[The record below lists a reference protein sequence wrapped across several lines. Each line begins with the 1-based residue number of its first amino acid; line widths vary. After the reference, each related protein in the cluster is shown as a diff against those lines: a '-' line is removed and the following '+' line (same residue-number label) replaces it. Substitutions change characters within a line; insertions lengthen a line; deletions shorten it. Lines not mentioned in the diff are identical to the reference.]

1 MSTSLRTVQRDK
13 SLQRPT
19 LSSFMSDLGATS
31 QILSSSVILPV
42 QFYGPAA
49 GLDTSRGEIALMR
62 AVLEDAIGCFQKQ
75 TVTSG
80 RRVQRLAREAEEWFF
95 SDDQHWP
102 FSFMNICAVLGLD
115 PGYIRMGL
123 KRWRQRPQT
132 EPQKKRRRVGTAR
145 QPLKIAA

>member
-13 SLQRPT
+13 SRHRPT
-19 LSSFMSDLGATS
+19 LPLFTSDLGATS
-31 QILSSSVILPV
+31 QILSSGVILPV

-75 TVTSG
+75 TATSG

-95 SDDQHWP
+95 SDDHHWP
-102 FSFMNICAVLGLD
+102 VSFVNICAVLGLD
-115 PGYIRMGL
+115 PEYIRMGL
-123 KRWRQRPQT
+123 KRWRQRPPT
-132 EPQKKRRRVGTAR
+132 GPQKKRRRVGTAR

>member
-1 MSTSLRTVQRDK
+1 MSTPLRTVQRDE
-13 SLQRPT
+13 SRQRST
-19 LSSFMSDLGATS
+19 LPLFTDLEAAS

-80 RRVQRLAREAEEWFF
+80 RRVQRLAKEAEEWFF
-95 SDDQHWP
+95 TDDHHWP
-102 FSFMNICAVLGLD
+102 FSFVTICAVLGLA
-115 PGYIRMGL
+115 PEYIRRGL

-132 EPQKKRRRVGTAR
+132 GPQKKRRRVGTR